1 MSLAESES
9 ESEDGRSADPTTFGA
24 NNPQLTGPDCWEDKD
39 AQSGGTKSYQTKKRK
54 EIHLKMVVS
63 KSTYIVC
70 VSQAHQSSLGVKWT
84 GFSPCARILREE
96 RLSIIL
102 SVAQTLRANP
112 TSRVPYWTENIAGAR
127 HWLCE
132 TFWLWFCHQ
141 TRTSIQLSALWI
153 RAS

>member
-24 NNPQLTGPDCWEDKD
+24 NNPQLTGPDCCRD

-70 VSQAHQSSLGVKWT
+70 VSQAHQSSLGVK
-84 GFSPCARILREE
+84 
-96 RLSIIL
+96 
-102 SVAQTLRANP
+102 
-112 TSRVPYWTENIAGAR
+112 
-127 HWLCE
+127 
-132 TFWLWFCHQ
+132 
-141 TRTSIQLSALWI
+141 
-153 RAS
+153 